1 MIAIKYATFAV
12 VSTVSNLTFQYLSLL
27 VYRGPASL
35 YVAMAFGTLTGLV
48 TKYVLDKRYIFSF
61 QPKNRIED
69 ANRFFYY
76 SLTGVI
82 TTAVFWATEIA
93 FDAASDSEFAKYI
106 GAVVGLSIGFV
117 SKYHLDKK
125 FVFKERT
132 T

>member
-1 MIAIKYATFAV
+1 MIAIKYAAFAV

-35 YVAMAFGTLTGLV
+35 YVAMASGTLTGLV
-48 TKYVLDKRYIFSF
+48 TKYALDKRYIFRF
-61 QPKNRIED
+61 RPKNRVED
-69 ANRFFYY
+69 ANSFFYY
-76 SLTGVI
+76 SLTGLI